1 MAANTPTPTLSS
13 TVAGLHPA
21 SFAMVMATGIVSVA
35 AQLQGFPRIAQS
47 MLVLNVVLYAVL
59 WILTAIRITT
69 YTKNVYADVLDHNRC
84 VGFFTLVAGTCVLG
98 NEFVVVVNRPQIAIA
113 LWYFGIGLW
122 AFITYTIF
130 TVLTVKK
137 DKPDLNNGING
148 AWLVAVVAA
157 QSISVLGGLVAPQYS
172 EGRDVVL
179 FFALVMW
186 LGGGMLY
193 IWIIALIFYRYT
205 FLSLDPRQLAPPYW
219 INMGAMAISTL
230 AGVVLISQAA
240 DSHLLTELLPF
251 LKGLSLLFWATA
263 TWWIPLLVLL
273 GIWRHI
279 LRKVP
284 LNYDV
289 VYWSAVFPLGMY
301 AACTHRLVD
310 TMGQT
315 FLTSIPK
322 YFFIIALCAWAA
334 TFLGLL
340 TRCVRVVGQR
350 FRPLPETTQP

>member
-1 MAANTPTPTLSS
+1 MALNSSTPTLSS
-13 TVAGLHPA
+13 VVADLHPA
-21 SFAMVMATGIVSVA
+21 AFAMVMATGIVSVA
-35 AQLQGFPRIAQS
+35 AQLQGFPRLAMA
-47 MLVLNVVLYAVL
+47 MLALNIVIYATL
-59 WILTAIRITT
+59 WMLTAIRAFKF
-69 YTKNVYADVLDHNRC
+69 TKCIYNDLLDHNRC

-98 NEFVVVVNRPQIAIA
+98 NQFVVVADRPQVAIW
-113 LWYFGIGLW
+113 LWYFGIALW
-122 AFITYTIF
+122 ALITYTIF
-130 TVLTVKK
+130 TVLTVKQN
-137 DKPDLNNGING
+137 KPDLNNGLNG

-157 QSISVLGGLVAPQYS
+157 QSVSVLGSLVAPQYS
-172 EGRDVVL
+172 AGRDAVL

-205 FLSLDPRQLAPPYW
+205 FLPLDPRQLAPPYW

-230 AGVVLISQAA
+230 AGVVLASRAA
-240 DSHLLTELLPF
+240 DSNLLNELVPF

-301 AACTHRLVD
+301 AVCTHRLID
-310 TMGQT
+310 TIGQP
-315 FLTSIPK
+315 FLTPIPK
-322 YFFIIALCAWAA
+322 YFFAIALCAWVV
-334 TFLGLL
+334 TFLGLIG
-340 TRCVRVVGQR
+340 RCARMLGQK
-350 FRPLPETTQP
+350 FRPLAATTPN